1 MGNALRF
8 STRLKACANET
19 ARQTPASDA
28 LFEGR
33 LLGAEVSPGLY
44 ATGYDLTY
52 LQDRAVEF
60 EVGVS
65 LTCGLLLE
73 GAANPMRVPGHDPV
87 TQIQHQ
93 PVLFGF
99 GTTGECSVKW
109 RCGQRCAMGG
119 FSLRP
124 TFFERFGETVAEDG
138 LAALQGFFRSDFRT
152 DRLRPSPQ
160 LSRMAAASIN
170 NAFVNEME
178 ALFLESS
185 TLAMVVEVGALID
198 GRQRAQTIPAR
209 HRRILM
215 LACEKLDADLVC
227 LPTTVELA
235 REVGTN
241 VTTLQRLFRQ
251 SLGTTILGYV
261 QRRRLE
267 VARMMLQER
276 TGSVGEIGH
285 SVGYAS
291 ASAFS
296 AAYRRHFGHSPT
308 SEG

>member
-8 STRLKACANET
+8 STRLKACGGDPVH
-19 ARQTPASDA
+19 QTPPGDA

-33 LLGAEVSPGLY
+33 LLGAEVSPGLF

-52 LQDRAVEF
+52 LQDRSVEF

-99 GTTGECSVKW
+99 GAAGECSAKW

-124 TFFERFGETVAEDG
+124 NFFERFGETVTEDG
-138 LAALQGFFRSDFRT
+138 LAAMQGFFRSDFRA

-160 LSRMAAASIN
+160 LSRMATASIN
-170 NAFVNEME
+170 SAFVNEME

-185 TLAMVVEVGALID
+185 TLAMVVEVAALID
-198 GRQRAQTIPAR
+198 DRQRTRQIPAR
-209 HRRILM
+209 HRRMLM
-215 LACEKLDADLVC
+215 LACEKLDADIVC

-241 VTTLQRLFRQ
+241 VTTLQRIFRQ

-261 QRRRLE
+261 QKRRLE
-267 VARMMLQER
+267 VARVMLQER
-276 TGSVGEIGH
+276 AGSIGEIGH

-296 AAYRRHFGHSPT
+296 AAYRRHFGRAPSA
-308 SEG
+308 EG